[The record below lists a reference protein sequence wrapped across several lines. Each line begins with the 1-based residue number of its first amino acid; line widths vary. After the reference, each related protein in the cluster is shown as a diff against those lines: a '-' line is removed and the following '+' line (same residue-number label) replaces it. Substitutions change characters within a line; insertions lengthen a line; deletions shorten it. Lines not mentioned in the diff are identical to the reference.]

1 MNPND
6 YLNFLINPTT
16 MKNLTP
22 NQFPNH
28 RPIRFIANDIEMD
41 WGNMSPYAKPY
52 WEAMQQLNWI
62 TDTYYYDS
70 AESVLR
76 YFLANANTWKGETA
90 KRIKQEIK
98 DILKTCK

>member
-1 MNPND
+1 
-6 YLNFLINPTT
+6 

-22 NQFPNH
+22 KQFPNH
-28 RPIRFIANDIEMD
+28 RPIKLIAQDIEMD

-52 WEAMQQLNWI
+52 WEAMRELTWI
-62 TDTYYYDS
+62 TDSYYYDS

-76 YFLANANTWKGETA
+76 YFLSNAQSWKGEIA
-90 KRIKQEIK
+90 KQIKSEIK